1 MRYSLSLSHS
11 FSLLP
16 SLSSG
21 LSVSH
26 AWPVTRLSSVG
37 MIFVFLSQSLS
48 VSLAL
53 FHVIYIIPLFY
64 DPWYNRKITRIS
76 YSIVG
81 SSDADDDGDGDD
93 DDFLRPPII
102 TQVVKRLGQS
112 FLVARLAERH
122 FPKPQ
127 NWHIKLARS
136 GQFVRQCLV
145 YVHMEYISMYVCGIV
160 VGNPLWD
167 LANFKDASPFRR
179 K

>member
-1 MRYSLSLSHS
+1 MRYSLSLSLSHS
-11 FSLLP
+11 FSLFP

-81 SSDADDDGDGDD
+81 SSDADDD
-93 DDFLRPPII
+93 DFLRPPII

-145 YVHMEYISMYVCGIV
+145 YVHIEYIRMYVCGIV
-160 VGNPLWD
+160 VGNPLCD

>member
-1 MRYSLSLSHS
+1 M
-11 FSLLP
+11 
-16 SLSSG
+16 
-21 LSVSH
+21 
-26 AWPVTRLSSVG
+26 TRLSSVG

-81 SSDADDDGDGDD
+81 SSDSDD

-145 YVHMEYISMYVCGIV
+145 YVHIEYISMVCVWNCGRESSMRL
-160 VGNPLWD
+160 GEL
-167 LANFKDASPFRR
+167 
-179 K
+179 

>member
-1 MRYSLSLSHS
+1 
-11 FSLLP
+11 
-16 SLSSG
+16 
-21 LSVSH
+21 
-26 AWPVTRLSSVG
+26 
-37 MIFVFLSQSLS
+37 MIFVFLSLS
-48 VSLAL
+48 L

-81 SSDADDDGDGDD
+81 SSDAEDDGDD

-160 VGNPLWD
+160 VGNPLCD